1 MRDVTV
7 AGLADVVA
15 GTPRQVVVNGSP
27 ICLVRV
33 GDRVHALGDTCSHQG
48 GPLSGGKLSGHRL
61 ACPWH
66 GWMYDVRTGQC
77 TFPPRG
83 TAVPTYPARIEG
95 DAIVLTLADELS

>member
-1 MRDVTV
+1 VKEVKV
-7 AGLADVVA
+7 AALADVVA
-15 GTPRQVVVNGSP
+15 GAQQVVVDGMP

-33 GDRVHALGDTCSHQG
+33 GDQVHALGDTCSHQG

-83 TAVPTYPARIEG
+83 TAVPRYPARVEN
-95 DAIVLTLADELS
+95 DTVLVELP